1 MTENIDVLLKQHF
14 RQQEYIDDNGFTAN
28 VMMALPHQKKLSPW
42 LKFCI
47 YWLPVFLVSLWV
59 IGQLPLRDMI
69 HQIAAFWLLADAKA
83 FMLIAGSAF
92 VLLMTYVGFTFM
104 ADEEA

>member
-1 MTENIDVLLKQHF
+1 MTDIDALLKQHF

-28 VMMALPHQKKLSPW
+28 LMMALPQQKKLSPW

-47 YWLPVFLVSLWV
+47 YWLPVLLVSLWV
-59 IGQLPLRDMI
+59 IGQLPLRDII
-69 HQIAAFWLLADAKA
+69 HQVAAFWLLADAKE
-83 FMLIAGSAF
+83 FMMIAGAAF
-92 VLLMTYVGFTFM
+92 ALLMTYVGFSFM

>member
-1 MTENIDVLLKQHF
+1 MTDIDALLKQHF
-14 RQQEYIDDNGFTAN
+14 RHQEYIDDDGFTAN
-28 VMMALPHQKKLSPW
+28 LMMALPQQKKLSPW

-47 YWLPVFLVSLWV
+47 YWLPVLLVSLWV
-59 IGQLPLRDMI
+59 IGQLPLRDI
-69 HQIAAFWLLADAKA
+69 INQVAAFWLLADAKE